1 MHREEWIRWA
11 GEPAWLAD
19 DAGYDQWVTGRVA
32 ELGSNAPR

>member
-1 MHREEWIRWA
+1 MDQVG
-11 GEPAWLAD
+11 GEPAWLQN